1 MRLWGSVLLA
11 GLVSDA
17 AAAAAATTVLSRADT
32 SNSSTLDNCPGY
44 KASNVQTTD
53 SGLTAE
59 LSLAG
64 AACNVYGDDLKDL
77 ILQVTYE
84 TGKLP
89 SSHVLP
95 ALQ

>member
-1 MRLWGSVLLA
+1 MRFWASVLLA
-11 GLVSDA
+11 GLASDA
-17 AAAAAATTVLSRADT
+17 AAATLLSRADT
-32 SNSSTLDNCPGY
+32 SNNGTLDKCPGY

-64 AACNVYGDDLKDL
+64 AACNVYGDDLEHL

-84 TGKLP
+84 TGELPIHPFLP
-89 SSHVLP
+89 SSD
-95 ALQ
+95 

>member
-1 MRLWGSVLLA
+1 MRFWPSVLLA
-11 GLVSDA
+11 GLASDA
-17 AAAAAATTVLSRADT
+17 AAATTLLSRADT
-32 SNSSTLDNCPGY
+32 SNSGALDKCPGY

-64 AACNVYGDDLKDL
+64 AACNVYGDDLEHL

-84 TGKLP
+84 TGELP
-89 SSHVLP
+89 FHPPLSSND
-95 ALQ
+95 